1 MSTTP
6 DMTTDQALTD
16 ENAIESPVVKVG
28 RGDKIKVLAFVGIV
42 VILECVVAFMFI
54 PDSGDMSAIAQSL
67 ANEEA
72 HSSDPDMAAAL
83 EEIKVGD
90 QVEDDLGKFSMTS
103 FQPMT
108 GTTLRIDFQ
117 LFGTVSS
124 EDEGEFLELLD
135 ENLHRFR
142 EQVIVTVR
150 SADMETLT
158 DPNLGQ
164 LKRLLRDKINRL
176 LGKNYL
182 QSVVFSDFSFI
193 EQ

>member
-1 MSTTP
+1 
-6 DMTTDQALTD
+6 MTTDQALTD

-54 PDSGDMSAIAQSL
+54 PDSGDMRAIAQTL